1 MRKER
6 EEETEITGNLNG
18 AGEPFYDEQ
27 KSPLDSIV
35 KHGALTLTHFSAE
48 KQGGYQDLIFK
59 RGKRRELAIGRFGT
73 MGRTLRDLA
82 DNTTA
87 VEGLKKSNFNEC
99 FANVQ

>member
-1 MRKER
+1 MR
-6 EEETEITGNLNG
+6 
-18 AGEPFYDEQ
+18 
-27 KSPLDSIV
+27 
-35 KHGALTLTHFSAE
+35 GALTLTHFSAE

-87 VEGLKKSNFNEC
+87 VEGPKNSKDFNSVLPMFGRLFSLPDHC
-99 FANVQ
+99 SFAFGLPNCVF